1 MRALKF
7 IIILLS
13 LTGTFYNLNA
23 QLAMGK
29 WRTHLAYNQV
39 TQIAQSENKIFA
51 VSEGALFSID
61 KEDLGMEFYSKLSGL
76 SDVNISRIEYDKIN
90 KQLLITY
97 NNGNI
102 DLMTEGGIINI
113 PDLYMKQMS
122 ASKSVNQIRFLGDR
136 AYLACDFGIMVVNM
150 TKREIADT
158 YFIGP
163 NGTELR
169 IIATTTFQDDI
180 YAISKDK
187 LYKATLNSPNISNYQ
202 YWETVNNLP
211 GSGDLKALVSFA
223 GKIVIQRDNKL
234 YYYNNNVW
242 TALFHDLSI
251 GTLNISDNKMF
262 IVDLENNQLYIADEQ
277 FNKKMVD
284 GIGFVYDTEYDEERD
299 ITWLAAGNFG
309 LLTFDENATNRIT
322 EYQPKGPLV
331 NKAWDMQFNGNK
343 LVVVP
348 GGRWAAFYET
358 PGDIMMFD
366 NNDNNEW
373 TNIKHTDIEA
383 ITGIRC
389 RDFITVAIDPFDKNR
404 FFAASYS
411 SGLYEFRK
419 NQFFKHHTSSNST
432 LESISNKQLYYMT
445 GGTNFDNDG
454 NLWVMNS
461 YANKSVKVLLKDDGW
476 RELDFPIFK
485 NIPTIEDILIS
496 KKKQSQKWV
505 ISART
510 SVAGVFV
517 FDDNGT
523 ITDQSDDRSVFFK
536 QFDNSDEPGSKITPT
551 YYYDIAEDK
560 DGVIWV
566 GTNEGPLLFYNT
578 SRVFDEG
585 YTCTRVKIPRNDGTE
600 LADYLLKD
608 EKIKAIAIDGANRK
622 WLGTESSGVFLMSE
636 NGQNTIQHLNTTN
649 SPLLS
654 DDILSIEINPLT
666 GEVFFGTS
674 KGIISYQSNAV
685 DADNTFN
692 NVHAYPN
699 PVREN
704 YNGVITIT
712 GLVAD
717 SQIKITDINGNLV
730 TETVSNGGIATWDG
744 KDYRKRKVNTGI
756 YLVIAVAPDGSQSAT
771 TKIMIIN

>member
-13 LTGTFYNLNA
+13 LTVPFCNLNA

-102 DLMTEGGIINI
+102 DIMTEGGIINI

-223 GKIVIQRDNKL
+223 GKIIILRDNKL
-234 YYYNNNVW
+234 YYLDQNNVW

-262 IVDLENNQLYIADEQ
+262 IVHDYNQLYIADDQ
-277 FNKKMVD
+277 FNKHMVE

-322 EYQPKGPLV
+322 EYKPKGPAL
-331 NKAWDMQFNGNK
+331 NRPFDMTFSGNK
-343 LVVVP
+343 LFVTA
-348 GGRWAAFYET
+348 GGRWSSQ
-358 PGDIMMFD
+358 D
-366 NNDNNEW
+366 NREGTLMIFENAQW
-373 TNIKHTDIEA
+373 TNILGKDIEPV
-383 ITGIRC
+383 TGKRVK
-389 RDFITVAIDPFDKNR
+389 DFMNVAVDPSDNGH
-404 FFAASYS
+404 FFVTSYGT
-411 SGLYEFRK
+411 GLYEFRNNEFHK
-419 NQFFKHHTSSNST
+419 WYNHLNST
-432 LESISNKQLYYMT
+432 IETVVDGDPFNYIRLDGAVFDKNGNLFFVNSGAGNAIKILDATGSWHQLRFTGATNPTMGDFLISNLNQ
-445 GGTNFDNDG
+445 N
-454 NLWVMNS
+454 
-461 YANKSVKVLLKDDGW
+461 
-476 RELDFPIFK
+476 
-485 NIPTIEDILIS
+485 
-496 KKKQSQKWV
+496 QKW
-505 ISART
+505 IA
-510 SVAGVFV
+510 SVRYKPGIFV
-517 FDDNGT
+517 YDDNGT
-523 ITDQSDDRSVFFK
+523 ITDNSDDKSKFFSN
-536 QFDNSDEPGSKITPT
+536 FRDADEEGNTITPAN
-551 YYYDIAEDK
+551 ILCLAQDK
-560 DGVIWV
+560 DGVIWA
-566 GTNEGPLLFYNT
+566 GTEQGPLLFYNT
-578 SRVFDEG
+578 SKVFDEG

-622 WLGTESSGVFLMSE
+622 WLGTETSGIFLMSE
-636 NGQNTIQHLNTTN
+636 NGQQTIQHFTTEN

-654 DDILSIEINPLT
+654 NDILSISINPLS
-666 GEVFFGTS
+666 GEVFIGTG
-674 KGIISYQSNAV
+674 KGLISFQSDAVNAE
-685 DADNTFN
+685 DTFN

-704 YNGVITIT
+704 YNGIITIT
-712 GLVAD
+712 GLVTD
-717 SQIKITDINGNLV
+717 TQVKITDLNGNLIC
-730 TETVSNGGIATWDG
+730 ETVSNGGIATWDG
-744 KDYRKRKVNTGI
+744 KDVRGRKVNTGI
-756 YLVIAVAPDGSQSAT
+756 YLVICANSDGTQSTA
-771 TKIMIIN
+771 TKILFIN